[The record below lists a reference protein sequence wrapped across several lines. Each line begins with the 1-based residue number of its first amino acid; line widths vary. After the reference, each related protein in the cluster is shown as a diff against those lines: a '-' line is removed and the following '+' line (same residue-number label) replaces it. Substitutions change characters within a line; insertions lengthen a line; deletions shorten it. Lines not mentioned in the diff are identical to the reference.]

1 MDFYYIGCLNLKN
14 QLIVYAILLMNLTSC
29 ASLPQT
35 YDSPIPVYVDLG
47 DATPTTTLP
56 NSNSNSNSKANAKTM
71 SH

>member
-1 MDFYYIGCLNLKN
+1 MDFSYIGCLNLKN
-14 QLIVYAILLMNLTSC
+14 PLIVYAILLMNLTSC

-47 DATPTTTLP
+47 DATPATTL
-56 NSNSNSNSKANAKTM
+56 SNSNSKANVKTM

>member
-14 QLIVYAILLMNLTSC
+14 PLIVYAILLMNLTSC

-47 DATPTTTLP
+47 DATPATTLP
-56 NSNSNSNSKANAKTM
+56 NSNSKANTKTM
-71 SH
+71 SD

>member
-1 MDFYYIGCLNLKN
+1 MKN
-14 QLIVYAILLMNLTSC
+14 SLIVYAILLMNLTSC

-47 DATPTTTLP
+47 DATPATTLP
-56 NSNSNSNSKANAKTM
+56 NSNSKANTKTM

>member
-1 MDFYYIGCLNLKN
+1 MKE
-14 QLIVYAILLMNLTSC
+14 ILLTVCVFNISSC

-47 DATPTTTLP
+47 DAIPATTLP
-56 NSNSNSNSKANAKTM
+56 NSISKANAKTM

>member
-1 MDFYYIGCLNLKN
+1 MDFYYIVCLNLKTP
-14 QLIVYAILLMNLTSC
+14 LIVYAILLMNLAAC

-47 DATPTTTLP
+47 DATPATTLP
-56 NSNSNSNSKANAKTM
+56 NSNSKAKTM

>member
-1 MDFYYIGCLNLKN
+1 LKN
-14 QLIVYAILLMNLTSC
+14 PLIVYAILLMNLTSC

-47 DATPTTTLP
+47 DATPATTL
-56 NSNSNSNSKANAKTM
+56 SNSKANAKTM

>member
-1 MDFYYIGCLNLKN
+1 M
-14 QLIVYAILLMNLTSC
+14 
-29 ASLPQT
+29 PQT

-56 NSNSNSNSKANAKTM
+56 NSNSKANAKTM

>member
-14 QLIVYAILLMNLTSC
+14 PLIVYAILLMNLTSC

-47 DATPTTTLP
+47 DATPATTLP
-56 NSNSNSNSKANAKTM
+56 NSKATADAKTM

>member
-35 YDSPIPVYVDLG
+35 YDSPIPVYVNLG
-47 DATPTTTLP
+47 DATPATTL
-56 NSNSNSNSKANAKTM
+56 SNSNSKANVKTM

>member
-14 QLIVYAILLMNLTSC
+14 PLIVYAILLMNLTSC

-47 DATPTTTLP
+47 DATPATTLP
-56 NSNSNSNSKANAKTM
+56 NSKANADAKTM

>member
-47 DATPTTTLP
+47 DATPATTL
-56 NSNSNSNSKANAKTM
+56 SNSKANVKTM

>member
-1 MDFYYIGCLNLKN
+1 MKN

-47 DATPTTTLP
+47 DATPATTL
-56 NSNSNSNSKANAKTM
+56 SNSKANVKTM

>member
-14 QLIVYAILLMNLTSC
+14 PLIVYAILLMNLTSC

-47 DATPTTTLP
+47 DATPATTLP
-56 NSNSNSNSKANAKTM
+56 NSKASTKTM

>member
-14 QLIVYAILLMNLTSC
+14 PLIVYAILLMNLTSC

-47 DATPTTTLP
+47 DAISATTLP
-56 NSNSNSNSKANAKTM
+56 NSNSKANAKTM

>member
-14 QLIVYAILLMNLTSC
+14 PLIVYAILVINLTSC

-47 DATPTTTLP
+47 DATPATTLP
-56 NSNSNSNSKANAKTM
+56 NSNSKAKTM

>member
-47 DATPTTTLP
+47 DATPATTLP
-56 NSNSNSNSKANAKTM
+56 NSNSKANTKTM
-71 SH
+71 SD

>member
-47 DATPTTTLP
+47 DAIPATTLP
-56 NSNSNSNSKANAKTM
+56 NSKAKTM

>member
-14 QLIVYAILLMNLTSC
+14 PLIVYAILVMNLTSC

-47 DATPTTTLP
+47 DATPATTLP
-56 NSNSNSNSKANAKTM
+56 NSKANAKTM

>member
-14 QLIVYAILLMNLTSC
+14 PLIVYAILLMNLTSC
-29 ASLPQT
+29 VSLPQT

-47 DATPTTTLP
+47 DAIPATTLP
-56 NSNSNSNSKANAKTM
+56 NSKAKTM

>member
-14 QLIVYAILLMNLTSC
+14 PLIVYAILLMNLTSC

-47 DATPTTTLP
+47 DAIPGTTLP
-56 NSNSNSNSKANAKTM
+56 NSKANADAKTM

>member
-1 MDFYYIGCLNLKN
+1 MNLKN
-14 QLIVYAILLMNLTSC
+14 PLIVYAILVMNLTSC

-47 DATPTTTLP
+47 DATPATTLP
-56 NSNSNSNSKANAKTM
+56 NSKANADAKTM

>member
-14 QLIVYAILLMNLTSC
+14 PLIVYAILLMNLTSC

-35 YDSPIPVYVDLG
+35 YDSPIPVYVDLV
-47 DATPTTTLP
+47 DAIPATTLP
-56 NSNSNSNSKANAKTM
+56 NSKANAKTM

>member
-14 QLIVYAILLMNLTSC
+14 PLIVYAILLMNLTSC

-47 DATPTTTLP
+47 DATPATTLP
-56 NSNSNSNSKANAKTM
+56 NSNSKANTKTI

>member
-1 MDFYYIGCLNLKN
+1 MNLKN
-14 QLIVYAILLMNLTSC
+14 PLIVYAILVMNLTSC

-47 DATPTTTLP
+47 DATPATTLP
-56 NSNSNSNSKANAKTM
+56 NSKANAKTM

>member
-14 QLIVYAILLMNLTSC
+14 PLIVYAILLMNLTSC

-47 DATPTTTLP
+47 DATPATTLP
-56 NSNSNSNSKANAKTM
+56 NSISKANTKTM

>member
-35 YDSPIPVYVDLG
+35 YDSPIPVYVDLS
-47 DATPTTTLP
+47 DATPATTLP
-56 NSNSNSNSKANAKTM
+56 NSKANTKTM